1 MRYSHSLRKY
11 HNQTHR
17 ILSAIVLVISVMAI
31 IALIIIAHA
40 DTAIL
45 IRGLT
50 ISTVRVFLAYI
61 ITLPLSLLIVIFIT
75 RRKVLE
81 DFFVPILDVSQSL
94 PTFAFLPLM
103 IAIIGRGTPT
113 IVAFLVLEMIW
124 PIVFTTLSAIKT
136 TREDLSEAATVFQAK
151 GFKKLRYFI
160 LPSLFPSIV
169 TGSIVG
175 WGEAWETII
184 GAELIAGRDGIGAF
198 IGRTYDSGNTFIFAI
213 TVLILLL
220 FIFILNRL
228 IWLPLL
234 KRSTIYQT
242 E

>member
-1 MRYSHSLRKY
+1 MRYSHPLRKY
-11 HNQTHR
+11 HSQSHH
-17 ILSAIVLVISVMAI
+17 ILSAIVLGASVLAI

-45 IRGLT
+45 LRGLS
-50 ISTVRVFLAYI
+50 ISTVRVFIAYA
-61 ITLPLSLLIVIFIT
+61 ITLPLSLLIVILIT
-75 RRKVLE
+75 RKKAVE
-81 DFFVPILDVSQSL
+81 DFFVPILDVAQSL
-94 PTFAFLPLM
+94 PSFAFLPVM
-103 IAIIGRGTPT
+103 IAVVGRGTPT
-113 IVAFLVLEMIW
+113 IVIFLVIEMIW
-124 PIVFTTLSAIKT
+124 PIIFTTLSAVKT
-136 TREDLSEAATVFQAK
+136 TREDLSEAATIFQAK
-151 GFKKLRYFI
+151 GFSRLRYFI

-184 GAELIAGRDGIGAF
+184 GAELIAGKDGIGAF
-198 IGRTYDSGNTFIFAI
+198 IGKTYNSGNTFVFAI

-220 FIFILNRL
+220 FVFILNRL

-234 KRSTIYQT
+234 RRSTIYQT